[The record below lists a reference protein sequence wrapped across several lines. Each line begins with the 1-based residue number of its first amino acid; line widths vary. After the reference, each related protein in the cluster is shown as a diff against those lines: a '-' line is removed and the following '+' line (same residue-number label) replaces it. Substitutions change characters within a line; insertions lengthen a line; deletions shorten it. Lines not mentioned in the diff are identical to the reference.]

1 MLKIP
6 ITLSVSDIGDIGR
19 RQGARSATFKIP
31 RTSHNEELLDFV
43 SILTYDSASRDK
55 KIPCNLW
62 ENATL
67 IKKGF
72 LSITGIDDTISAVF
86 FGDNVDWFQLI
97 DGKQLND
104 ILFPSEYDHIWNETM
119 L

>member
-1 MLKIP
+1 MAISIEVQGKGFLDLSGDVKIP

-67 IKKGF
+67 IKKG
-72 LSITGIDDTISAVF
+72 
-86 FGDNVDWFQLI
+86 
-97 DGKQLND
+97 
-104 ILFPSEYDHIWNETM
+104 LFIYYRHRRYY
-119 L
+119 